1 MIREEK
7 AVYGQISDEEWEAIR
22 PTKRERKDTILNFMR
37 GFLKE
42 NSKCS
47 NCTTWRMQSGESWGN
62 VYDTRFSSICKY
74 IYILRIGN
82 VSPYIADE
90 LDKPSFIH
98 LKITTINHRFCNLND
113 YYTQP
118 LIAP

>member
-74 IYILRIGN
+74 ILTIGN
-82 VSPYIADE
+82 RVTQIKVNFGKPILSPYGHENTDFADE
-90 LDKPSFIH
+90 LVKPS
-98 LKITTINHRFCNLND
+98 
-113 YYTQP
+113 
-118 LIAP
+118 

>member
-37 GFLKE
+37 GYLKD

-62 VYDTRFSSICKY
+62 VYDTKFSSICKY
-74 IYILRIGN
+74 
-82 VSPYIADE
+82 
-90 LDKPSFIH
+90 
-98 LKITTINHRFCNLND
+98 LKNIVYTRTNFSNRFNSLVAITT
-113 YYTQP
+113 
-118 LIAP
+118 

>member
-1 MIREEK
+1 MSFGDYNFFFLYILQYGINCHAGELLKSFVLGISRMIREEK

-62 VYDTRFSSICKY
+62 VYDTKFSSLCKY
-74 IYILRIGN
+74 
-82 VSPYIADE
+82 
-90 LDKPSFIH
+90 
-98 LKITTINHRFCNLND
+98 LKED
-113 YYTQP
+113 S
-118 LIAP
+118 